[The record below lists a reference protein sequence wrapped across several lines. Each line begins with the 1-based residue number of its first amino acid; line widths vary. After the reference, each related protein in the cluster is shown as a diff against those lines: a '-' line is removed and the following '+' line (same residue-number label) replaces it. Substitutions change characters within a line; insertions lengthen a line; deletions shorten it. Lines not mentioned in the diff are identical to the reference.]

1 MKTVLLHNVR
11 NRAIL
16 LVVVAAVLSSIGMA
30 AKDNNHDRNDRYNQN
45 DSKIVIRDGT
55 VIPVSLD
62 QDLNSRNNRKGDR
75 FTVTIY
81 NDSNYL
87 NQLPRGTQIE
97 GVIVDRQKAN
107 KNHPGMLKLRFERIV
122 LPDGQS
128 ENIDATLVNL
138 KNKTTNS
145 GRIIA
150 DRNKKDVTGAVA
162 FGAVSGLI
170 IGSANHKPVQG
181 LILGAIAG
189 ALLGGATQGNT
200 HDYRDIVLKDGT
212 KFGVRIDQ
220 RLVFN
225 NYRDNSRYDQNR
237 DRNDDTNYDRRD
249 RNQSRDNN
257 ENYDNNND

>member
-1 MKTVLLHNVR
+1 
-11 NRAIL
+11 
-16 LVVVAAVLSSIGMA
+16 VAAVLSSIGWA

-128 ENIDATLVNL
+128 ENIDATLVDLN
-138 KNKTTNS
+138 NRTTNS

-150 DRNKKDVTGAVA
+150 DGKNNSVNGAVA
-162 FGAVSGLI
+162 FGAVGGLI

-189 ALLGGATQGNT
+189 ALFGGASHGNN

-212 KFGVRIDQ
+212 KFGIRIDQ
-220 RLVFN
+220 RLVFKNYQN
-225 NYRDNSRYDQNR
+225 NSQYDRNRDRNR
-237 DRNDDTNYDRRD
+237 DRNDDYYLNQN
-249 RNQSRDNN
+249 RNDDNLYRN
-257 ENYDNNND
+257 